1 MQRLNLIDSSFLIA
15 ENRETP
21 MHTGGLSLYRYP
33 KNVDKGEFL
42 SSLKEILLAGTDL
55 RPKFNQHLSNGML
68 SRANLAF
75 SWEDDQELDIEYHI
89 RHSALPRPGRY
100 RELFALI
107 SRLHGT
113 LLDRNRPLWEF
124 HLIEGLA
131 ENQFATYL
139 KTHHCMLDGVA
150 AMHMTDSML
159 STSSKGWVDY
169 SPLSRAAWEHYKQQ
183 IPAQAPT
190 AGINRTDIKSLAERL
205 TSQLGNGKHVARAL
219 LKYANVWV
227 GGDTGLNVPWHAVP
241 NSIVSSNVTGS
252 RRFIAQSWPYQRI
265 KAVGSALGG
274 TLNDTVLAMCAG
286 ALRLYLIQSGALPAK
301 PLKAMVPVSLRVSG
315 DLDSSNAVGFII
327 ANLGTHLDDPADRFE
342 TIQESM
348 RAGKEIYSGL
358 SSGEAALFSQIAM
371 SPLILSKLFSL
382 ERILPAYN
390 LVISNVPGPR
400 KTMYWNG
407 ARLDGIYPASIV
419 LNGQSLNITL
429 VGYADHLDFGIIAC
443 RRSLPSIQRL
453 LDCLEDSL
461 VELED
466 LAGNPSE
473 L

>member
-1 MQRLNLIDSSFLIA
+1 MQRLSLLDSSFLLA

-21 MHTGGLSLYRYP
+21 MHTGGVSLYRYP
-33 KNVDKGEFL
+33 KGVNKREFL
-42 SSLKEILLAGTDL
+42 LSLKEILLAGVDL
-55 RPKFNQHLSNGML
+55 RPKFNQRLSSGLL

-75 SWEDDQELDIEYHI
+75 SWENDQEFDIEYHI
-89 RHSALPRPGRY
+89 RHSALPQPGRY

-107 SRLHGT
+107 SRLHST
-113 LLDRNRPLWEF
+113 LLDRNRPLWEL

-139 KTHHCMLDGVA
+139 KTHHCMLDGMA
-150 AMHMTDSML
+150 AMHMTNSML
-159 STSSKGWVDY
+159 SATSKGRVDY
-169 SPLSRAAWEHYKQQ
+169 SPLSRTAWEHYKKQVPS
-183 IPAQAPT
+183 PAPEGGFST
-190 AGINRTDIKSLAERL
+190 GDIKSLAERL
-205 TSQLGNGKHVARAL
+205 TSQLGNGSNVARAL
-219 LKYANVWV
+219 LKYANVWI
-227 GGDTGLNVPWHAVP
+227 GGDAALNVPWRGVP
-241 NSIVSSNVTGS
+241 NSIISSNVTGS
-252 RRFIAQSWPYQRI
+252 RRFVAQSWPYQRI
-265 KAVGSALGG
+265 RAVGNALGG

-286 ALRLYLIQSGALPAK
+286 ALRLYLQHSDALPSR

-327 ANLGTHLDDPADRFE
+327 ANLGTHLDDPADRYE
-342 TIQESM
+342 AIREST
-348 RAGKEIYSGL
+348 RAGKEVYSGL
-358 SSGEAALFSQIAM
+358 SPGEAELFSQITM
-371 SPLILSKLFSL
+371 SPLVLSKLLSL

-429 VGYADHLDFGIIAC
+429 VSYADHLDFGIIAC

-453 LDCLEDSL
+453 IDCLEESL
-461 VELED
+461 VELET
-466 LAGNPSE
+466 LAGNP
-473 L
+473 